1 MGQGAQ
7 MAALG
12 AVAAGEYME
21 NRNEKQDEARIAAMQ
36 GQSLGMPGG
45 APAGSS
51 SSSCSAKVSW
61 TKKSVFNG
69 FDKYEVFGVPAFC
82 EVGGN
87 KNKCQHMLSVLAAY
101 IDNNNDGCPDNP
113 PAFLNNIKKAT
124 LPAEEPGVGAV
135 ILTKK
140 MSFSMPAGFQKY
152 YGLTMWED
160 ETRPECSGTQATD
173 SCRDASLEE
182 VFHLLTD
189 KGYGPTWPSSLGLYS
204 SSNSNLT
211 RAMDMARN
219 PPSGTQLLKPSNGAW
234 SYPSGA
240 WYKHPDPTCQYNR
253 CQTTEYHWHIMASYL
268 GMYAGTSP
276 GIPYTLNTKEK
287 MVTGDPLAVAMIEDT
302 TTGYRHPTVA
312 PTGTYTGCSTCSA
325 TSGDTTSHGGTS

>member
-1 MGQGAQ
+1 MFQDL
-7 MAALG
+7 AAFSFVVLG
-12 AVAAGEYME
+12 TSGFNVLIQPRDLPQIPDEFME
-21 NRNEKQDEARIAAMQ
+21 LTAT
-36 GQSLGMPGG
+36 
-45 APAGSS
+45 GSS

-135 ILTKK
+135 ILTKQ
-140 MSFSMPAGFQKY
+140 MSFTMPAGFQKY

-182 VFHLLTD
+182 VFQ
-189 KGYGPTWPSSLGLYS
+189 KYYG
-204 SSNSNLT
+204 
-211 RAMDMARN
+211 
-219 PPSGTQLLKPSNGAW
+219 
-234 SYPSGA
+234 
-240 WYKHPDPTCQYNR
+240 
-253 CQTTEYHWHIMASYL
+253 
-268 GMYAGTSP
+268 
-276 GIPYTLNTKEK
+276 
-287 MVTGDPLAVAMIEDT
+287 
-302 TTGYRHPTVA
+302 
-312 PTGTYTGCSTCSA
+312 
-325 TSGDTTSHGGTS
+325 